1 MAQITLLFYFS
12 LPPFMKR
19 TIRFFGA
26 ILILVKL
33 KLALDYIP
41 FNNCLVSI
49 AKGTLNRNQFREALS
64 SRMHRTTDASRGRR
78 MGKRRILA
86 SNPHLYKNKRGC
98 ASPLAIYYKAFL
110 LLVFPLSPQT
120 QTSSIHPKGSPLE
133 QMATEN
139 VVSFLLSRP
148 TVSAYS
154 RTQNLIVLNGSLK
167 NI

>member
-1 MAQITLLFYFS
+1 MAQITLLFYFSS

-110 LLVFPLSPQT
+110 LPQT